1 MISIDEE
8 IAMLVELDRS
18 ADYALFVAGVA
29 GSVKKDDLR
38 GVMMFFPVTQL
49 GSRY

>member
-1 MISIDEE
+1 VISIDEE